1 MPPFFKL
8 WTPVGRPNTESISAQ
23 DERTLDIFATL
34 GILVSQGTFRSLS
47 KKRYCAYNPA
57 LTAHGPAHSLFAP
70 KGVDVPTER
79 ARVLCLVFKPIFWAT
94 HAVPREILELMA
106 PGVLTW

>member
-8 WTPVGRPNTESISAQ
+8 WTPVRRPKTESISAQ

-34 GILVSQGTFRSLS
+34 GILVSQGTFRPLS

-57 LTAHGPAHSLFAP
+57 LTAHGPAHPLFAP
-70 KGVDVPTER
+70 KGVDVPKSES
-79 ARVLCLVFKPIFWAT
+79 AALSCL
-94 HAVPREILELMA
+94 
-106 PGVLTW
+106 